1 MAAVQTRRKEGRVKR
16 LTPESA
22 LKKLVLDYLAAKR
35 IHVRRN
41 QVGMMDVG
49 GRKVPFGEK
58 GEADC
63 TAYVPLGS
71 GSFGRTLFRILHLEF
86 KAPKGK
92 QSQAQ
97 ISWQRDAELRGEHY
111 LLVRDLDEVIAWIDR
126 HA

>member
-1 MAAVQTRRKEGRVKR
+1 MKR

-22 LKKLVLDYLAAKR
+22 LKKLVLDYLAANR

-63 TAYVPLGS
+63 TAYVPTYHVRRAFSDGS
-71 GSFGRTLFRILHLEF
+71 TCKMFFILHLEF
-86 KAPKGK
+86 KAPKGVQTAHQK
-92 QSQAQ
+92 AWQA
-97 ISWQRDAELRGEHY
+97 DAESRGEFY
-111 LLVRDLDEVIAWIDR
+111 LVVKSLDEVIAWLEA
-126 HA
+126 HQ

>member
-1 MAAVQTRRKEGRVKR
+1 MKR

-63 TAYVPLGS
+63 TAYVPFMTVLWKPHEVKT
-71 GSFGRTLFRILHLEF
+71 FIILNLEF

-92 QSQAQ
+92 QSAHQKAWQA
-97 ISWQRDAELRGEHY
+97 DAEARGEFY
-111 LLVRDLDEVIAWIDR
+111 LVVKSLDEVIAWLEA
-126 HA
+126 HQ

>member
-1 MAAVQTRRKEGRVKR
+1 MKR

-63 TAYVPLGS
+63 TAYVPLIQGLPRS
-71 GSFGRTLFRILHLEF
+71 VIYYILHLEF
-86 KAPKGK
+86 KAPKGV
-92 QSQAQ
+92 QSAHQKAWQA
-97 ISWQRDAELRGEHY
+97 DAEARGEFY
-111 LLVRDLDEVIAWIDR
+111 LLVRDLDEVIAWLDN